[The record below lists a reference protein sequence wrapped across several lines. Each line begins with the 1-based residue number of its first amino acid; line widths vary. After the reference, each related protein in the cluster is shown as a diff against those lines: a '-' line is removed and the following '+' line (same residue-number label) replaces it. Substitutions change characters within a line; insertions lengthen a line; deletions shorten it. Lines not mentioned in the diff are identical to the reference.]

1 MSIRPVDFNG
11 MIQRTQDVSTL
22 KQNED
27 NRPVVEQQTIFSQ
40 EMKKV
45 EQNLHQVVH
54 AREKENAGYRYDAKE
69 KGNGR
74 YEKEERKKKDKKQ
87 QKADNVYLKGQ
98 TSGLVFRIL
107 SKRSFYNY
115 KGLGKALKKTEE
127 NT

>member
-45 EQNLHQVVH
+45 EQIKQNNKIKNKKV
-54 AREKENAGYRYDAKE
+54 
-69 KGNGR
+69 
-74 YEKEERKKKDKKQ
+74 ER
-87 QKADNVYLKGQ
+87 
-98 TSGLVFRIL
+98 
-107 SKRSFYNY
+107 
-115 KGLGKALKKTEE
+115 
-127 NT
+127 